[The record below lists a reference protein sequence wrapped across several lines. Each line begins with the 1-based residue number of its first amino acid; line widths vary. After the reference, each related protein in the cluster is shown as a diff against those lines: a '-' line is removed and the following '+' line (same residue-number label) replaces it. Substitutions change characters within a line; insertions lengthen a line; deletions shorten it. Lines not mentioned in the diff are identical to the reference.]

1 MNFFL
6 EIWIALRYL
15 KSRQD
20 EGFISIVSLFSFLG
34 ITLGVA
40 TLIIV
45 MSVMNGFRTE
55 MLSKILGLNGHS
67 NIIIKSDNLEHINN
81 IFLRIKDFKSVQFI
95 QKSIESTVMA
105 SSNKFAT
112 GVKLKGI
119 EAKILKDRN
128 MFKGS
133 LSEEESKNFITPG
146 RIILGDKLAER
157 LGLKIGDALTLIS
170 PTGVNTPFG
179 PAPNASIFI
188 LAGTFD
194 LGMFEYDT
202 SIIFIKLED
211 IRKLLGLNSDY
222 IDMFEV
228 FYSDPDDAEI
238 FTEEIN
244 NILFQNGIY
253 AVPWTKR
260 YEQFFSALKVEKNV
274 MFIILFLIILVAV
287 FNVVSSMVMLVKD
300 KESSISILRT
310 IGISKYSIM
319 RIFMIVGSFIGVLG
333 TLVGFLIGIVF
344 SLNIEKI
351 QLFVESLLGNK
362 LFEAEIYF
370 LSNVPSKIDYSEVIW
385 LIIGSLLLAFLSTI
399 YPALRASSIDPAKVL
414 RYG

>member
-1 MNFFL
+1 
-6 EIWIALRYL
+6 
-15 KSRQD
+15 
-20 EGFISIVSLFSFLG
+20 
-34 ITLGVA
+34 
-40 TLIIV
+40 
-45 MSVMNGFRTE
+45 
-55 MLSKILGLNGHS
+55 
-67 NIIIKSDNLEHINN
+67 
-81 IFLRIKDFKSVQFI
+81 
-95 QKSIESTVMA
+95 
-105 SSNKFAT
+105 
-112 GVKLKGI
+112 
-119 EAKILKDRN
+119 
-128 MFKGS
+128 
-133 LSEEESKNFITPG
+133 
-146 RIILGDKLAER
+146 
-157 LGLKIGDALTLIS
+157 
-170 PTGVNTPFG
+170 
-179 PAPNASIFI
+179 
-188 LAGTFD
+188 
-194 LGMFEYDT
+194 MFEYDT

-222 IDMFEV
+222 VDMFEV
-228 FYSDPDDAEI
+228 FYSDPDDTEI

-370 LSNVPSKIDYSEVIW
+370 LSNVPSKIDYTEVIW